1 MTYVMGRMIQALEIL
16 EFEVKEISMSNVFGT
31 EIVTAEK
38 GTDRGLIEISWGT
51 NGTARV
57 IKPNGSVKW
66 LYEKSIAQI
75 GRALVQTI
83 EANTYPKH

>member
-1 MTYVMGRMIQALEIL
+1 MQNIKDIIGALESL
-16 EFEVKEISMSNVFGT
+16 GFEVKEVSMSCVFGT

-51 NGTARV
+51 NDTAKV

-66 LYEKSIAQI
+66 LYEKSKAQI
-75 GRALVQTI
+75 RRALVQTI